1 MKMQLLTP
9 WAIQIGRVNLKDLID
24 ADAIA
29 TEIHTLHLVSPRES
43 TTPYEVNEQEFPV
56 ICAARDTVIEKAVR
70 EFIVKVFAHSPK
82 NLKIDTFGK
91 AFEKYEGLDAHL
103 HGNSNVTTVYYPYAS
118 DSGIRFFDPRGN
130 ASRGFPRSI
139 RDSHFGELYI
149 QPEAG
154 DLLIV
159 PSYVQHSVAHATEDV
174 RLSLVNDFFFD

>member
-1 MKMQLLTP
+1 MQLLTP
-9 WAIQIGRVNLKDLID
+9 WAVQIGRVNIGHCID

-43 TTPYEVNEQEFPV
+43 TTPYQVNEEEFPV
-56 ICAARDTVIEKAVR
+56 ICAARDEVIAKEVR
-70 EFIVKVFAHSPK
+70 HYIARVFGHNAE
-82 NLKIDTFGK
+82 NMKIDTFGK

-103 HGNSNVTTVYYPYAS
+103 HGNSNVTTVYYPYGS
-118 DSGIRFFDPRGN
+118 ESGIRFFDPRGN
-130 ASRGFPRSI
+130 ASRGYPRKI

-159 PSYVQHSVAHATEDV
+159 PSYVAHSVAIATEDV